1 MAEREGVEPSMPLL
15 AAYTISSR
23 APSASSDISPQFMR
37 HNDTFYGLY
46 FVFKL
51 FSHKLFHDVPN
62 TSLKLTR
69 IPSLSTF
76 GSCFRLLR

>member
-1 MAEREGVEPSMPLL
+1 
-15 AAYTISSR
+15 
-23 APSASSDISPQFMR
+23 MR

-76 GSCFRLLR
+76 GSC